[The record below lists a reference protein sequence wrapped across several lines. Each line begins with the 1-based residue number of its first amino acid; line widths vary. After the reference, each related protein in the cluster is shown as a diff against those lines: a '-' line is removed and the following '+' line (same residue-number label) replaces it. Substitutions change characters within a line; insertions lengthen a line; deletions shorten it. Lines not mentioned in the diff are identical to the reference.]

1 MNNHVIQSMTLQDA
15 KAKCELAIECWANS
29 ADASV
34 KPREL
39 VEKLHHQIERLVE
52 MNFDDG
58 RWHVMKHAS
67 GAVFPVIV
75 PDGQLNTES
84 WEGLSMAAC
93 YMMLQEL
100 ASKNPCWQTVFAAIE
115 KAIMDENL
123 EVTPCLVA

>member
-1 MNNHVIQSMTLQDA
+1 MNNHVIQSMTLEEA

-29 ADASV
+29 ADTSFA
-34 KPREL
+34 PRDL
-39 VEKLHHQIERLVE
+39 VEKFHHHIEGLVE
-52 MNFDDG
+52 MNFDSG
-58 RWHVMKHAS
+58 RWNVVKHES

-100 ASKNPCWQTVFAAIE
+100 ASRNPCWQTIFAAID
-115 KAIMDENL
+115 KAVTDENI
-123 EVTPCLVA
+123 EVRPCLVA